1 MKRLKKQKLI
11 NEDSEAS
18 YAYYCLHKF
27 HWLPSKFND
36 LDDNEKAFIIAAIQI
51 KTEKEKKE
59 SAKMKN
65 KGKKK

>member
-1 MKRLKKQKLI
+1 M
-11 NEDSEAS
+11 AS

-36 LDDNEKAFIIAAIQI
+36 LDDNEKAFVIAAIQ
-51 KTEKEKKE
+51 KRQEKEKKE
-59 SAKMKN
+59 AARLKN